1 MLRGIS
7 PLISPEL
14 LKVLSELGHGDTIV
28 FADANFPSASNAIRG
43 NTVYLRLDGQAML
56 PLLDGVLELL
66 PLDEYVDHPVCLM
79 QKEPRDAALSLP
91 ILDEYISIVSKWDKR
106 GADAVGYLSR
116 SDFYAAARSA
126 ACIVQ
131 TGETAIYA
139 NIILQKGVVHV

>member
-1 MLRGIS
+1 MLKGIS

-43 NTVYLRLDGQAML
+43 NTKYIRLDGQGIP
-56 PLLDGVLELL
+56 PLLDGVLTLM
-66 PLDEYVDHPVCLM
+66 PLDEYIASPALLM
-79 QKEPRDAALSLP
+79 AKEPRDKDLQLP
-91 ILDEYISIVSKWDKR
+91 ILDKYIQIVGKWDKR
-106 GADAVGYLSR
+106 GGKAVGYLSR
-116 SDFYAAARSA
+116 SDFYEAARNA

-139 NIILQKGVVHV
+139 NIILQKGVVQS